1 MVRALWTLPLA
12 MAAAMPVAAQTP
24 RDLLTAAAYQDSDKA
39 AALGRIDR
47 ARGVALAELKSDADD
62 QEAATIAAIA
72 MAYRAKLSGA
82 RGEALAA
89 RREIEALVARYPRN
103 AEAQLALGA
112 WHLGIINRVGKI
124 MGRAGAGARQDVG
137 LAALDR
143 AVALG
148 GSRASIVGLAAMLR
162 IEIDP
167 TDAMGRNWLEA
178 AVKAGAPAALD
189 RIAQRAAQQVLAAL
203 RRGDRKAAQGLAD
216 RLLPFGWF
224 KA

>member
-1 MVRALWTLPLA
+1 MRAVWALPVV
-12 MAAAMPVAAQTP
+12 MMAAMPVLAQTP

-39 AALGRIDR
+39 AALGKIDR
-47 ARGVALAELKSDADD
+47 ARSVALAELKTDGND
-62 QEAATIAAIA
+62 QEAAIIAAIA
-72 MAYRAKLSGA
+72 MAYRAKLSGT

-124 MGRAGAGARQDVG
+124 MARAGAGARQDVG

-167 TDAMGRNWLEA
+167 ADVTGRNWLEA
-178 AVKAGAPAALD
+178 AVKAGAPAPLD
-189 RIAQRAAQQVLAAL
+189 RIAQRAVQQVLVAL
-203 RRGDRKAAQGLAD
+203 RRGDRKTAQVLAD
-216 RLLPFGWF
+216 RQLPFGWF
-224 KA
+224 KG